1 MKKNQKEL
9 EKLKKDNIE
18 LHKDIENYKL
28 KIKKAESDLVTN
40 GKDQERSTATI
51 ESQTKI
57 VESVVTKLNNVGK
70 YSGQFDF

>member
-70 YSGQFDF
+70 VEKK